1 MERISPLGIRRKFYQ
16 MKVTM
21 RNPNELSPVLPSILT
36 SLFYPETDKV
46 HVIGLYY
53 HEFGSV
59 FARQGIHGNFDR
71 TPAGLIPF
79 DFDDASDTFVSLVPY
94 GVAKDSPSASLIR
107 NALNSSV
114 RKMYLIVFPNLLFSN
129 RLEDRKLRKEL
140 LEANLVEASIMLPE
154 RMLPDISLGV
164 SLLIL
169 NKDRTSDDRQ
179 VRFINASS
187 LDTKKV
193 EVLAKAEAF
202 DELREYVRGE
212 LSYDRP
218 DCVSVDARD
227 LIVRGESLL
236 ASAHCLTDEQKQ
248 AQALLAGLQTN
259 KLEKVAHFFRPLLPS
274 KDGKGEKLKVLNVA
288 QFSSYGYTKPECQT
302 EAYVERA
309 GKTDQLIQ
317 AGDIVLCIRGTLGKV
332 GIAAQDFTTDDP
344 WVVSP
349 ASIILRPVSKDYDP
363 RLLFLYLR
371 SELGQAL
378 LKKLATGATVPM
390 VQIKDLK
397 NLDIVIP
404 TEAEAEQLLADFEA
418 EVALSEQIA
427 QLEAQRKELS
437 SRQWAISN

>member
-1 MERISPLGIRRKFYQ
+1 
-16 MKVTM
+16 MKDY
-21 RNPNELSPVLPSILT
+21 PALSPVLPSILT
-36 SLFYPETDKV
+36 SLFNAECDRV
-46 HVIGLYY
+46 HVISKWWYTGLTSS
-53 HEFGSV
+53 FIQRG
-59 FARQGIHGNFDR
+59 FQG
-71 TPAGLIPF
+71 
-79 DFDDASDTFVSLVPY
+79 DFEGTLQDVPPCNTADSCQSLVALLPY
-94 GVAKDSPSASLIR
+94 GTAKENPCIPLIR
-107 NALNSSV
+107 QYVSGPASRL
-114 RKMYLIVFPNLLFSN
+114 YLIVLPNLLFSN
-129 RLEDRKLRKEL
+129 RLEDRSLRQEL

-169 NKDRTSDDRQ
+169 NKDRTSEDRQ

-193 EVLAKAEAF
+193 EALAKAEAF

-274 KDGKGEKLKVLNVA
+274 KDGKGDKLKVLNVA

-397 NLDIVIP
+397 NLDVVIP
-404 TEAEAEQLLADFEA
+404 TGAEAEKLLADFEA

-427 QLEAQRKELS
+427 QLEAQRKELA
-437 SRQWAISN
+437 SRQWSLSN